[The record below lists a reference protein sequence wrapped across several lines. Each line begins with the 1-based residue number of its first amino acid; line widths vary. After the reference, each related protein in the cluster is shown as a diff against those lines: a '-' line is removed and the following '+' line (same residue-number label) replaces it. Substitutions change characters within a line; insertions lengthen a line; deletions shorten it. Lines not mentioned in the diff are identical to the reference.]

1 MIIDKKVIK
10 PLEFIKE
17 LASSI
22 YVRIRREK
30 WKAVSIDD
38 MTALEFIDV
47 LILWI
52 NQERDIGWINQER
65 DIGDNINKEYIER
78 LKKK

>member
-17 LASSI
+17 KASNLF
-22 YVRIRREK
+22 VRIKREK
-30 WKAVSIDD
+30 WKAVSISD

-52 NQERDIGWINQER
+52 NQERN
-65 DIGDNINKEYIER
+65 IGD
-78 LKKK
+78 

>member
-10 PLEFIKE
+10 PLEYIKE
-17 LASSI
+17 FAPNL
-22 YVRIRREK
+22 YVRIKREK

-52 NQERDIGWINQER
+52 NQERNIG
-65 DIGDNINKEYIER
+65 GIEP
-78 LKKK
+78 